1 MKGLLHFSFKNFR
14 VTNHIPCGTVLIQF
28 QASWVHRLCG
38 PHPPLVM
45 APARLPDSYCPAWR
59 CQSCNALYITLS
71 LPANTPRSILSH
83 CRPHPSYHGWVC
95 WAVQS
100 LCPPYVFFVSCIY
113 PLSGTDI
120 SLFSL
125 FFCQTQF
132 NIQKTMFQSIIE
144 FNI

>member
-1 MKGLLHFSFKNFR
+1 MKGLLHFSFKNLK
-14 VTNHIPCGTVLIQF
+14 VTNHIQCGTVLIQF

-38 PHPPLVM
+38 PHPPLVV
-45 APARLPDSYCPAWR
+45 AAARLPDSYCPAWR

-100 LCPPYVFFVSCIY
+100 LRPPYVFFISCIY
-113 PLSGTDI
+113 PLSGTDTCLLSDWVQHSENYVAVQMFVCPCNI
-120 SLFSL
+120 S
-125 FFCQTQF
+125 
-132 NIQKTMFQSIIE
+132 I
-144 FNI
+144 